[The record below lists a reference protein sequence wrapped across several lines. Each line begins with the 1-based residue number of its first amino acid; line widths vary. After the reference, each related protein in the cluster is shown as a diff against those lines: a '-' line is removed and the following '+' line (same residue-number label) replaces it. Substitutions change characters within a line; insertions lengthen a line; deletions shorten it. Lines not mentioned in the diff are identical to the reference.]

1 MTPLARRLA
10 RRIARDGAMPV
21 DVFMAEALGHPRHGY
36 YATRDP
42 LGAAGDFTTA
52 PEISQMFGELVGLW
66 CADLWLRMGRPDP
79 FVLLELGPGRGTLM
93 ADVLRALAVVPGCR
107 AAARPH
113 LVETSPALRARQRR
127 TLRGAGATW
136 HATLAGVPE
145 GPTLAIAN
153 EFFDALPVRQ
163 FVRLAD
169 GWHERVV
176 VTEGDGLAFATAVR
190 RPQPYELPPA
200 AAGLAAEGATVEDC
214 PAGRTLAAALARRL
228 VREGGAA
235 LAIDYGYDGPAVGDT
250 LQAVRAHRFVPVL
263 DEPGEA
269 DITAHVDFT
278 ALAMAARGA
287 GATVAGP
294 VAQGAFLRRLGIEAR
309 AARLKA
315 AATPAQR
322 AAIDAAMARLID
334 ATGMGSLF
342 RVLALAAPG
351 LDISAGFAA

>member
-1 MTPLARRLA
+1 MTPLAQRLA
-10 RRIARDGAMPV
+10 RRIAREGALPV

-42 LGAAGDFTTA
+42 LGVAGDFTTA

-66 CADLWLRMGRPDP
+66 CADLWDRLGRPDP

-93 ADVLRALAVVPGCR
+93 ADALRALAIVPGCC

-113 LVETSPALRARQRR
+113 LVETSTVLRARQRR

-136 HATLAGVPE
+136 HATLAGVPA
-145 GPTLAIAN
+145 GPTIAIAN
-153 EFFDALPVRQ
+153 EFFDALPIRQ
-163 FVRLAD
+163 FVRLED

-176 VTEGDGLAFATAVR
+176 VQEGETLAFATAAR
-190 RPQPYELPPA
+190 RPSSGELPPA
-200 AAGLAAEGATVEDC
+200 AQATAVAGATVEDC
-214 PAGRTLAAALARRL
+214 PAGRTIAAALARRL
-228 VREGGAA
+228 VREGGAG
-235 LAIDYGYDGPAVGDT
+235 LIVDYGYDGPAVGDT
-250 LQAVRAHRFVPVL
+250 LQAMRRHSFIPVL
-263 DEPGEA
+263 EAPGEA
-269 DITAHVDFT
+269 DLTAHVDFT
-278 ALAMAARGA
+278 ALAAAIRAA
-287 GATVAGP
+287 GAIVAGP
-294 VAQGAFLRRLGIEAR
+294 VAQGRFLPRLGIEAR

-315 AATPAQR
+315 TATPAQR
-322 AAIDAAMARLID
+322 ADIDAAMARLID

>member
-10 RRIARDGAMPV
+10 RRIAREGALPV

-66 CADLWLRMGRPDP
+66 CADLWDRMGRPDP

-93 ADVLRALAVVPGCR
+93 ADALRALATLPGCR
-107 AAARPH
+107 GAAQPH
-113 LVETSPALRARQRR
+113 LVETSPVLRARQRR

-136 HATLAGVPE
+136 HATLAGVPA

-153 EFFDALPVRQ
+153 EFFDALPIRQ
-163 FVRLAD
+163 FVRLKD
-169 GWHERVV
+169 GCHERVV
-176 VTEGDGLAFATAVR
+176 VQEGDGLAFATASR
-190 RPQPYELPPA
+190 RPRPEELPPA
-200 AAGLAAEGATVEDC
+200 AAATAPEGSTVEDC
-214 PAGRTLAAALARRL
+214 PAGRTIAATLARRL

-235 LAIDYGYDGPAVGDT
+235 LIVDYGYDGPAVGDT
-250 LQAVRAHRFVPVL
+250 LQAMRRHSFVPVL
-263 DEPGEA
+263 EAPGEA
-269 DITAHVDFT
+269 DLTAHVDFT
-278 ALAMAARGA
+278 ALAAAIRAA
-287 GATVAGP
+287 GANVAGP
-294 VAQGAFLRRLGIEAR
+294 VAQGRFLRRLGIEAR

-322 AAIDAAMARLID
+322 ADIDAAMARLID